1 MQSDSDVES
10 MVGSEHPVGG
20 NSEPP
25 GTVGEQN
32 AHDAAYAAKVGAR
45 LRAIRRQKN
54 YSLQHVEAISRDEFK
69 ASVLGAYERGERAI
83 SVPRLQRLARLY
95 QVPVDQM
102 LPPDNLGR
110 PGADAAGG
118 EQILDVTDSGQHRR
132 RPDRPVTIDLTA
144 VEQLRGQEVEMIA
157 RYLRTIQVQRGDY
170 NGRMLTI
177 RRDDLRAV
185 ACVLDCHPDEV
196 PARLTRL
203 GLSLV
208 R

>member
-10 MVGSEHPVGG
+10 MVGSEHPIGG

-25 GTVGEQN
+25 GRGSEED

-102 LPPDNLGR
+102 LPPDNLGQA
-110 PGADAAGG
+110 GASAGD
-118 EQILDVTDSGQHRR
+118 QALDVTDAGRQRR

-157 RYLRTIQVQRGDY
+157 RYLRTIQIQRGDY

-185 ACVLDCHPDEV
+185 ACVLDCPPDEV